1 MRCDTSLVTQTE
13 FNQRFATFLEIHR
26 ETSLWYVRADY
37 LPQTPDEQLRIL
49 QAIQRRC
56 DLAAFKEAGVLSAWL
71 SGSPSPSLHDVPEV
85 PAA

>member
-37 LPQTPDEQLRIL
+37 VPQTPDEQLRIL
-49 QAIQRRC
+49 QAIQRRVGGQRDPREC
-56 DLAAFKEAGVLSAWL
+56 
-71 SGSPSPSLHDVPEV
+71 GSMSI
-85 PAA
+85 

>member
-13 FNQRFATFLEIHR
+13 FNQRFETFLETHR

-37 LPQTPDEQLRIL
+37 VPRTPDEQLRIL

-71 SGSPSPSLHDVPEV
+71 SRHSSATSAGSSPSTGS
-85 PAA
+85 